1 MSQPAKLNRLN
12 LVVPMQILKPLR
24 TLSEK
29 DGRGVPELIR
39 AAIIEFLAKNK
50 QQ

>member
-1 MSQPAKLNRLN
+1 MQKTNPNRLN
-12 LVVPMQILKPLR
+12 LIVPTQILEPLR
-24 TLSEK
+24 ALSEK

-50 QQ
+50 Q